1 MRKASKMLAAAL
13 SLTMACALAVPAYA
27 VDITIQ
33 ENSAISTYATERS
46 YNGYKLLNL
55 TTSTNDDEDETVNYA
70 YTVNEKYH
78 SVLQTQVHAAAGE
91 DFWTENGG
99 SKPAAATNVTDTQI
113 LAYLASLGSDEG
125 GNPGT
130 LRSFADDL
138 YAAIVADSIAADET
152 AHDDVFDDVDQGY
165 WLIADV
171 TELEGTGEANSL
183 VVVDTKGQDSI
194 TVTPKTDVP
203 KVEKKVKEEN
213 DSTGVTSDW
222 QDGADYDIGDDVPF
236 QLTGTMP
243 SNIANYETYT
253 YIFHDDLSDGLE
265 LNEDTITV
273 KIGDKD
279 TSKYI
284 TLVKGTDY
292 TLKASPTDTHE
303 DFVCDFEIVFDNLY
317 ALETTYAE
325 QNLEIT
331 KDTVIVVEYTAKLT
345 GEDVVI
351 GNPGNPNE
359 VYLEFSNNPYDEG
372 TGKTPE
378 DKVTVFTFTLDVD
391 KVDGENQPLAG
402 AGFTLYKYDADT
414 QSYVAVG
421 SEVKGD
427 ELTDFVWTGLD
438 SGKYKLVETT
448 PPAGYNKADDIEF
461 TIEAT
466 YTTDGDT
473 QSVTNLVVKDAEG
486 ELISGEGLTFTATP
500 ATGIVATDVV
510 NTTGVELPET
520 GGMGTTIFY
529 IVGGILVVGAGV
541 LLITKKRM
549 NAGSEQ

>member
-1 MRKASKMLAAAL
+1 MRKASKLLAAAL

-27 VDITIQ
+27 VDITIRG
-33 ENSAISTYATERS
+33 NSAISTYAAERS

-55 TTSTNDDEDETVNYA
+55 TTSTNDDETVNYA
-70 YTVNEKYH
+70 YTVNEKYR
-78 SVLQTQVHAAAGE
+78 SVLQTQVYAAAGE

-99 SKPAAATNVTDTQI
+99 SKPAAATDVTDAQI
-113 LAYLASLGSDEG
+113 LAYLASLSSDEG

-138 YAAIVADSIAADET
+138 YKAISSMEADAK
-152 AHDDVFDDVDQGY
+152 AHDAAFDDVDQGY

-171 TELEGTGEANSL
+171 TDLEGAGEANSL

-203 KVEKKVKEEN
+203 EVEKKVKEEN
-213 DSTGVTSDW
+213 DSTGATSDW

-243 SNIANYETYT
+243 SNIANYETYK
-253 YIFHDDLSDGLE
+253 YVFHDDLSAGLK
-265 LNEDTITV
+265 LNEETIVV
-273 KIGDKD
+273 KIGDD
-279 TSKYI
+279 T
-284 TLVKGTDY
+284 LEKGVDY
-292 TLKASPTDTHE
+292 TVNTTTSDG
-303 DFVCDFEIVFDNLY
+303 CDFEIVFDNILSIKDV
-317 ALETTYAE
+317 T
-325 QNLEIT
+325 IT
-331 KDTVIVVEYTAKLT
+331 KDSKVIVEYTAKLT
-345 GEDVVI
+345 GESVVI

-359 VYLEFSNNPYDEG
+359 VYLEFSNNPYKEG

-402 AGFTLYKYDADT
+402 AGFTLYKYDADAGD
-414 QSYVAVG
+414 YVAVG

-461 TIEAT
+461 TIEAI
-466 YTTDGDT
+466 YTTDGADQT
-473 QSVTNLVVKDAEG
+473 LTDLVVKDADGTET
-486 ELISGEGLTFTATP
+486 ISGEGLTFTATV
-500 ATGIVATDVV
+500 ATGTVATDVV